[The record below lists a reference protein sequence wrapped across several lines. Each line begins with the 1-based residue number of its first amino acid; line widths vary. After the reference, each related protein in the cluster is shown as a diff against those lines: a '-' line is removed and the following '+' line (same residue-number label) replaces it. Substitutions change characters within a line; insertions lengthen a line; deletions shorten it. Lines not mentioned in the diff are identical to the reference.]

1 MFLLFAA
8 LLVAVLASVVAAI
21 VAGHAPPPGITYVVS
36 IVVVVGLV
44 LAGRAFWRNARTV
57 GTLMDAADR
66 VAEGDYSARVPDIG
80 ARQLGRL
87 TTSFNVMTEHLES
100 NERRRREL
108 LADVT
113 HELRT
118 PLQVIRGTVEG
129 MLDGLYPVEPERL
142 RPLLDETL
150 VMARLLEDLRTL
162 SMAEA
167 GVLELHRE
175 TVDPRALAFDTI
187 EPFRATAEGD
197 GVTLTTAFDGS
208 PATIEADPVRV
219 SEILTNLLA
228 NALKHTP
235 RGGRIVVRIA
245 GDGPT
250 TAFAVED
257 DGPGILAD
265 QLPFVFDRW
274 TTSDRTRGSGLGLA
288 IAKRLAEAHGGTI
301 EATTGPAGGTTIR
314 FTIPEAEQGRV
325 ARA

>member
-1 MFLLFAA
+1 MFLLIAA

-21 VAGHAPPPGITYVVS
+21 VGGHAPPAGITYVVS

-44 LAGRAFWRNARTV
+44 LAGRAFWRYARTV
-57 GTLMDAADR
+57 GTLIDAADR
-66 VAEGDYSARVPDIG
+66 VAEGDYSARVPDLE

-87 TTSFNVMTEHLES
+87 TTSFNAMTERLES
-100 NERRRREL
+100 NERRRRDL
-108 LADVT
+108 LADVA

-118 PLQVIRGTVEG
+118 PLQVIRGSIEG

-175 TVDPRALAFDTI
+175 TVDPRALADDAI
-187 EPFRATAEGD
+187 EPFRATAERE
-197 GVTLTTAFDGS
+197 GVVLETDFGGA
-208 PATIEADPVRV
+208 PPTIEADPVRV
-219 SEILTNLLA
+219 AEILTNLLT

-235 RGGRIVVRIA
+235 RGGGIVVRIA
-245 GDGPT
+245 GDGDGA
-250 TAFAVED
+250 AFAVED
-257 DGPGILAD
+257 DGHGIPAD

-301 EATTGPAGGTTIR
+301 QATAGRGGGTTIR
-314 FTIPEAEQGRV
+314 FTIPDAEQGPV